1 MRINRTVS
9 SADAQVGDSVDFE
22 TLDDV
27 RLGDVVVIPKGST
40 AMATVTEA
48 VPKRRMGRGG
58 KLNMNIDYVRLPS
71 GERLPLRGVQNVKG
85 GGHQGAMTGAMV
97 ATGIVFFPAAPL
109 FLFMHG
115 KDITIPKG
123 HEVTVYTN
131 TDYDLAKAAAAAP
144 TPPVTAVAPPAPK
157 PLFGNPLTNEDILKL
172 KDAGL
177 SEQVIV
183 DKIMASPAN
192 YRLGADDLV
201 ALKKAGISDAIIT
214 AMMHAQQ
221 AAPAGASV
229 AQPAPS
235 GPPPATPAAA
245 PAPPNAPAAAP
256 QPAPAAPAAELATI
270 VVKSIPDGAD
280 ITVDGKFVG
289 STPSTVQLPPGDHTI
304 ALEKSGYKSW
314 QRAMTVGAGAT
325 ITIGPMLE
333 KNP

>member
-71 GERLPLRGVQNVKG
+71 GQRLPLRGVQDVKG

-131 TDYDLAKAAAAAP
+131 TDYDLAKAGGAAP
-144 TPPVTAVAPPAPK
+144 TPTVSAVASPAPR
-157 PLFGNPLTNEDILKL
+157 PVLGNPLTNEDVIKL

-177 SEQVIV
+177 SEEVIV

-192 YRLGADDLV
+192 YRLEADDLV
-201 ALKKAGISDAIIT
+201 ALKKAGISDAIIA
-214 AMMHAQQ
+214 AMIHAQQ
-221 AAPAGASV
+221 RAPAGASV

-235 GPPPATPAAA
+235 GPAPSE
-245 PAPPNAPAAAP
+245 PAPVAPKSD
-256 QPAPAAPAAELATI
+256 QPKP
-270 VVKSIPDGAD
+270 
-280 ITVDGKFVG
+280 
-289 STPSTVQLPPGDHTI
+289 
-304 ALEKSGYKSW
+304 EK
-314 QRAMTVGAGAT
+314 V
-325 ITIGPMLE
+325 
-333 KNP
+333 N

>member
-1 MRINRTVS
+1 MRSLKSIFPVLVIAASLWAQEAPIPAQTGAQPAAQAPAIQGAPAKTVLPQGTPVRIRINRTMS
-9 SADAQVGDSVDFE
+9 SADAQVGDNVDFE

-71 GERLPLRGVQNVKG
+71 GEKLPLRGVQDVKG

-131 TDYDLAKAAAAAP
+131 TDYDLAKARPAAP
-144 TPPVTAVAPPAPK
+144 TPAVTAAAPPAPK
-157 PLFGNPLTNEDILKL
+157 PVFGNPLTNEDIIKL

-183 DKIMASPAN
+183 DKIMASPAK
-192 YRLGADDLV
+192 YRLEADDLV
-201 ALKKAGISDAIIT
+201 TLKKAGISDAIIT
-214 AMMHAQQ
+214 AMMHAQEL
-221 AAPAGASV
+221 APGGGSV

-235 GPPPATPAAA
+235 GPAPSE
-245 PAPPNAPAAAP
+245 PAPVTPKGD
-256 QPAPAAPAAELATI
+256 QPKPE
-270 VVKSIPDGAD
+270 K
-280 ITVDGKFVG
+280 VD
-289 STPSTVQLPPGDHTI
+289 
-304 ALEKSGYKSW
+304 
-314 QRAMTVGAGAT
+314 
-325 ITIGPMLE
+325 
-333 KNP
+333 

>member
-1 MRINRTVS
+1 MTNLIRSLKSLVPMLLVSVSLCAQEAPTPAQAAAPPAAQAPAPEGAPAKTVLPEGTPLRIRINRTVS
-9 SADAQVGDSVDFE
+9 SADAQVGDNVDFE
-22 TLDDV
+22 TLDDIS
-27 RLGDVVVIPKGST
+27 LGDVIVIPKGST

-71 GERLPLRGVQNVKG
+71 GEKLPLRGVQNVKG

-123 HEVTVYTN
+123 HEVTVYTS
-131 TDYDLAKAAAAAP
+131 TDYDLAKAGAAAP
-144 TPPVTAVAPPAPK
+144 PPAATAAAPPSAPPTPAVTAVAPPALK

-183 DKIMASPAN
+183 DKIAASPAN
-192 YRLGADDLV
+192 YRLEADDLV
-201 ALKKAGISDAIIT
+201 ALKKAGISDAIIS
-214 AMMHAQQ
+214 AMMHAQ
-221 AAPAGASV
+221 ASAPASAPT

-235 GPPPATPAAA
+235 GPPPSEPA
-245 PAPPNAPAAAP
+245 PAPPTGDPPKP
-256 QPAPAAPAAELATI
+256 Q
-270 VVKSIPDGAD
+270 
-280 ITVDGKFVG
+280 
-289 STPSTVQLPPGDHTI
+289 
-304 ALEKSGYKSW
+304 
-314 QRAMTVGAGAT
+314 
-325 ITIGPMLE
+325 
-333 KNP
+333 

>member
-1 MRINRTVS
+1 MNLIRSLKTIIPVLLVSASLCAQEAPIPAQPAAQAPASQQGPAKTVLPEGTPVRMRINRTVS

-71 GERLPLRGVQNVKG
+71 GQRLPLRGVQDVKG

-131 TDYDLAKAAAAAP
+131 TDYDLAKAGGAAP
-144 TPPVTAVAPPAPK
+144 TPTVSAVASPAPR
-157 PLFGNPLTNEDILKL
+157 PVLGNPLTNEDVIKL
-172 KDAGL
+172 KNAGL
-177 SEQVIV
+177 SEEVIV

-192 YRLGADDLV
+192 YRLEADDLV
-201 ALKKAGISDAIIT
+201 ALKKAGISDAIIA
-214 AMMHAQQ
+214 AMIHAQQ
-221 AAPAGASV
+221 RAPAGASV

-235 GPPPATPAAA
+235 E
-245 PAPPNAPAAAP
+245 PAPVAPKSD
-256 QPAPAAPAAELATI
+256 QPKP
-270 VVKSIPDGAD
+270 
-280 ITVDGKFVG
+280 
-289 STPSTVQLPPGDHTI
+289 
-304 ALEKSGYKSW
+304 EK
-314 QRAMTVGAGAT
+314 V
-325 ITIGPMLE
+325 
-333 KNP
+333 N